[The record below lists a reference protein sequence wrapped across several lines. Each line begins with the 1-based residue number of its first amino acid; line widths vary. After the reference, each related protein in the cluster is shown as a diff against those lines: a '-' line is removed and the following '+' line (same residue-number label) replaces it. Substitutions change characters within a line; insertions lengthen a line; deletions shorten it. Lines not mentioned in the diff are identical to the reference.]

1 MKTLRHLPKHRSS
14 ARALQGGVVM
24 LFGLF
29 ALAIMLIAAAAMI
42 RSYGTAMTNAG
53 NLGFKRDLTNQA
65 ERAVG
70 MVVTALQSGSLGS
83 ETSRQTSSAA
93 QNYSAQMLSTN
104 AQGLPV
110 DLITDSSFST
120 VGVTSN
126 DIAPTD
132 QAVTIRYVVDRMC
145 DTTGPADPAH
155 CVMADDLNPQGGNG
169 SVSNIAEDSS
179 AGGAGAIGQRVVYR
193 ISIRV
198 TGPRNTQAYFQTTV
212 TL

>member
-1 MKTLRHLPKHRSS
+1 MKTPTHLTRRRFG
-14 ARALQGGVVM
+14 ARTLQSGVVM
-24 LFGLF
+24 IFGLF

-70 MVVTALQSGSLGS
+70 IVVTALQSGSLGS
-83 ETSRQTSSAA
+83 ETSRQSNNTAL
-93 QNYSAQMLSTN
+93 NYSAEMLASN

-110 DLITDSSFST
+110 GLITDSSFST
-120 VGVTSN
+120 VGVSSN
-126 DIAPTD
+126 DIAPAD

-145 DTTGPADPAH
+145 NQTGPADPAY
-155 CVMADDLNPQGGNG
+155 CAMADDLNPQGGNG

>member
-1 MKTLRHLPKHRSS
+1 MKMLHTPARRRSG
-14 ARALQGGVVM
+14 AAPRQRGVVM

-70 MVVTALQSGSLGS
+70 TVLASLQGGALGAESTRQSSSTAL
-83 ETSRQTSSAA
+83 
-93 QNYSAQMLSTN
+93 NYSATLLPSN
-104 AQGLPV
+104 AQGLPN
-110 DLITDSSFST
+110 DLVADSSFST
-120 VGVTSN
+120 IGVTTN
-126 DIAPTD
+126 DIAVTE
-132 QAVTIRYVVDRMC
+132 QAVTMRYVVDRMC
-145 DTTGPADPAH
+145 ANTGAATPDH
-155 CVMADDLNPQGGNG
+155 CVMADDLNPQGGNS
-169 SVSNIAEDSS
+169 SVANIAED
-179 AGGAGAIGQRVVYR
+179 AGGGLSGALGQRVVYR

-198 TGPRNTQAYFQTTV
+198 TGPRNTQAFFQTTV